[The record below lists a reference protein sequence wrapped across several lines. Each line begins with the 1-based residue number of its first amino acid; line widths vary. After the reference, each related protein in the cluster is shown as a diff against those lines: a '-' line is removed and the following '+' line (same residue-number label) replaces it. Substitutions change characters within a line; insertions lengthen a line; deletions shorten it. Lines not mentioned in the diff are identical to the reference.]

1 MENFNNVFQGSKGI
15 HLILGQ
21 QGMKCPYELV
31 HSCDHGLSVWET
43 GIPFLV
49 VIRIEDDVVFH
60 TAVSH
65 QVQILAQHCIPM
77 FGDSQVL
84 AGVSRL
90 IDARIGARKGDELL
104 VGGELGDVGNLG
116 KEVGSGNL
124 TDAGDGSEDFHL
136 ALVQGILELHQGLG
150 EILVTLLA
158 CKHGLGA
165 VTDHGGT
172 IADTYGGL
180 GEVLDV
186 LYGYFLALAALLHIH
201 GLLQLPVGGP
211 KYVLGTPVDAQ
222 ELQQGLG
229 EDIEAQQLGKC
240 DGQVALEDGL
250 CLCKILG
257 IGGPAPGEHLALAVK
272 LHPVLLQCTQVGL
285 RIPCD
290 GDGIKSV
297 GLGPSERLPVMK
309 VLDEQWVNDTCFPAV
324 VQEKVVERQV
334 VAPGGF
340 HDEQRGIAYLGGS
353 NEGREAVVVEGERT
367 LALYSLGSQN
377 TECGR
382 LAGDIQ
388 CDDGHKKTSCGLESG
403 SRFPVSRLKEA
414 RWLNQP
420 IGKFGTEDRLL
431 LKFKDLI
438 KMRSSVPELYH
449 QKSVTYRKYRIN
461 YY

>member
-1 MENFNNVFQGSKGI
+1 MKNFNNVFQGSNGI

-21 QGMKCPYELV
+21 QCMKSPYELV
-31 HSCDHGLSVWET
+31 HSCDHGLPVRET
-43 GIPFLV
+43 GLPFLV
-49 VIRIEDDVVFH
+49 VIRIEDDVVALA
-60 TAVSH
+60 TVSH
-65 QVQILAQHCIPM
+65 QVQILAQHCIPS
-77 FGDSQVL
+77 FGDPQVL
-84 AGVSRL
+84 AGLSRL
-90 IDARIGARKGDELL
+90 VDARIGARKGDELL

-116 KEVGSGNL
+116 EEVGSSHL
-124 TDAGDGSEDFHL
+124 ADTGDGGENLHL
-136 ALVQGILELHQGLG
+136 ALVQGSLELHQGLG

-158 CKHGLGA
+158 CEYGLCA

-172 IADTYGGL
+172 VADTYGGL
-180 GEVLDV
+180 GEILDV
-186 LYGYFLALAALLHIH
+186 LYGYFLALASLLHIQ

-211 KYVLGTPVDAQ
+211 KHVLCAPVDAQ

-229 EDIEAQQLGKC
+229 EDIKAQQLGEC

-250 CLCKILG
+250 GLG
-257 IGGPAPGEHLALAVK
+257 QVLGVAGPAPCEHLAFTVK

-290 GDGIKSV
+290 GDGIQGI
-297 GLGPSERLPVMK
+297 GLGLSECLPVVE
-309 VLDEQWVNDTCFPAV
+309 VLDEQWVNDTGFPAV
-324 VQEKVVERQV
+324 VQEKVVQRQV

-340 HDEQRGIAYLGGS
+340 HHEQRGIAYRGGS
-353 NEGREAVVVEGERT
+353 DEEREAVVVESERT
-367 LALYSLGSQN
+367 LALDSLGSQN

-438 KMRSSVPELYH
+438 FMRSSVPELYH
-449 QKSVTYRKYRIN
+449 QKSITYRKYRIN

>member
-1 MENFNNVFQGSKGI
+1 MKNFNNVFQGSKRI

-21 QGMKCPYELV
+21 QGMKSSYELV
-31 HSCDHGLSVWET
+31 HSCNHGLPVRET
-43 GIPFLV
+43 SLPFLV
-49 VIRIEDDVVFH
+49 VVRIEDDVVALA
-60 TAVSH
+60 TVSH
-65 QVQILAQHCIPM
+65 QVQILAQHCIPS
-77 FGDSQVL
+77 FGDPQVL

-104 VGGELGDVGNLG
+104 VGGELEDVGNLG
-116 KEVGSGNL
+116 EEVGSGNL
-124 TDAGDGSEDFHL
+124 SDAGYGGENLHL
-136 ALVQGILELHQGLG
+136 ALVQGLLELYEGLG

-158 CKHGLGA
+158 SEHGLGA

-172 IADTYGGL
+172 VADTYGGL
-180 GEVLDV
+180 GEILDV
-186 LYGYFLALAALLHIH
+186 LYGYFLALAPLLHIQSP
-201 GLLQLPVGGP
+201 LQLPVGDT
-211 KYVLGTPVDAQ
+211 KHILGAPVDAQ

-250 CLCKILG
+250 GLG
-257 IGGPAPGEHLALAVK
+257 QVLGVACPAPCEHLAFAVK

-285 RIPCD
+285 RIPGD
-290 GDGIKSV
+290 GDGV
-297 GLGPSERLPVMK
+297 QYVVLGPSECLPVVE
-309 VLDEQWVNDTCFPAV
+309 VLDEQRINDTGFPAV

-334 VAPGGF
+334 VASGGF
-340 HDEQRGIAYLGGS
+340 HHEQRGIAYLGGR
-353 NEGREAVVVEGERT
+353 NEGREAVMVEGERT
-367 LALYSLGSQN
+367 LALDPLGSQN

-388 CDDGHKKTSCGLESG
+388 CDDGHKKTSLGLERG

-431 LKFKDLI
+431 VKFKDLNI
-438 KMRSSVPELYH
+438 MRSSVPELYH
-449 QKSVTYRKYRIN
+449 QKSITYRKYRIN